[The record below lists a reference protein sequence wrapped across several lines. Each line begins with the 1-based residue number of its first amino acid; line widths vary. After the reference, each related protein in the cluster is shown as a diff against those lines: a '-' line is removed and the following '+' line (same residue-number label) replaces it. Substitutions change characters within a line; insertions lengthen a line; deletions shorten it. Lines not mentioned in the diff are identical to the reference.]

1 MGALERAGYA
11 ARGTVFLIS
20 AWFLVRAGIEARA
33 SAAAGMAEVL
43 AWLER
48 PFDVVVAL
56 GLLAFGL
63 FGLIEARFRR
73 LHGVPVEGL
82 MRRATAR

>member
-1 MGALERAGYA
+1 
-11 ARGTVFLIS
+11 
-20 AWFLVRAGIEARA
+20 
-33 SAAAGMAEVL
+33 VL
-43 AWLER
+43 AWLEQ

-56 GLLAFGL
+56 GLFGFGL

-73 LHGVPVEGL
+73 LHDVPVDGL